1 MNGRVI
7 GPLSVALRLER
18 FKGEVGAGLVAL
30 EELVMREEVEAE
42 VAGALEAVDLT
53 VAVVDTDTKRLV
65 VVVVAP
71 LVVVE
76 DVRAAIAEDV
86 LMEVETVEAIDIA
99 AEVADEEEDEEGA
112 ALD

>member
-1 MNGRVI
+1 M
-7 GPLSVALRLER
+7 
-18 FKGEVGAGLVAL
+18 VAL
-30 EELVMREEVEAE
+30 EELVTREEVDAE
-42 VAGALEAVDLT
+42 VAGALAPDDLT
-53 VAVVDTDTKRLV
+53 VEVVDTDTKRLV

-86 LMEVETVEAIDIA
+86 LVEVDTVEAIDTA